1 MGEHRDKSDAFH
13 ALHAGKS
20 PLVLFNAWDA
30 GSARIIAANGA
41 RAIATGSWSVAAS
54 HGADDGEAFPI
65 ALVLANLRR
74 IVAAVDLPVTLDF
87 EGGYARDTDG
97 LAANVGA
104 VIDAGAIGINFEDQV
119 VGGHGV
125 HEIAAQARRIGAVRQ
140 AAERRNVRLFINART
155 DLFLQ
160 TTVHDEA
167 LVDAAIERA
176 RAYAQAGASGVFV
189 PGLVDETL
197 IARCCAGSPV
207 PVNIMMSAKAPAPG
221 RLAALGV
228 ARLSHGPGPY
238 RIAMH
243 ALGEAARAAHAS
255 TLADRVS

>member
-1 MGEHRDKSDAFH
+1 MSAQHDKIEAFH

-41 RAIATGSWSVAAS
+41 RAIATGSWSVAAA
-54 HGADDGEAFPI
+54 HGADDGEALPL
-65 ALVLANLRR
+65 ALVLANFRR
-74 IVAAVDLPVTLDF
+74 IVATVNLPVTLDF
-87 EGGYARDTDG
+87 EGGYARDADG
-97 LAANVGA
+97 LAANIAEVIEAGA
-104 VIDAGAIGINFEDQV
+104 VGINFEDQV

-125 HEIAAQARRIGAVRQ
+125 YDIATQAHRIRAVRD
-140 AAERRNVRLFINART
+140 AAERRGVRLFINART

-160 TTVHDEA
+160 TTAHDEA

-176 RAYAQAGASGVFV
+176 RAYGQAGASGVFV
-189 PGLVDETL
+189 PGLVDERL
-197 IARCCAGSPV
+197 IARCCAGAPL

-243 ALGEAARAAHAS
+243 ALGEAARAAHE
-255 TLADRVS
+255 V